1 MNDASYGMPTTFPPE
16 VNDVSWGMSL
26 PMALVGSLLFR
37 GWNHPSLPSWPTR
50 DQSTSVASAKNVLED
65 AAAEILVCRLSQSRV
80 THLTLIPVFLVKAAS
95 EAFRGGSPPGATV
108 IVGPRGLFQAPA

>member
-26 PMALVGSLLFR
+26 PMALVLSLLFS

-50 DQSTSVASAKNVLED
+50 DQSTSVASAKNVFED
-65 AAAEILVCRLSQSRV
+65 AAGGILGCRLAQASV
-80 THLTLIPVFLVKAAS
+80 THLTLIPVFWVKAPS
-95 EAFRGGSPPGATV
+95 EAFGGGSLPS
-108 IVGPRGLFQAPA
+108 